1 MIKGSTKYPE
11 HITIINIYEP
21 NKSLKN
27 NESQTIRTERK
38 CIQIHNNS

>member
-21 NKSLKN
+21 NKSFKN
-27 NESQTIRTERK
+27 NESQTEGK